1 MLLPFYKANSDSS
14 LPVSSMCSVGQRH
27 VTDSGC
33 KEPDEH
39 SGVHRQGV
47 LRRIHQV
54 PEEQR
59 HGSPQYASNLLED
72 ESSREE
78 ASGEEREAG

>member
-1 MLLPFYKANSDSS
+1 MY
-14 LPVSSMCSVGQRH
+14 SVGQRH
-27 VTDSGC
+27 VPDSGR

-39 SGVHRQGV
+39 SGVHRQGL

-59 HGSPQYASNLLED
+59 HGGPQYASYLLED

-78 ASGEEREAG
+78 ASGEEGEAG